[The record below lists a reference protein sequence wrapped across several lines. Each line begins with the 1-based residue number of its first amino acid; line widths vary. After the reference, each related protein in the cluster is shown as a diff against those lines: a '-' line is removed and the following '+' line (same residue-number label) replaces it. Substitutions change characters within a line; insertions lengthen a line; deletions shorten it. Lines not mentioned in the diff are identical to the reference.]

1 MKTWWK
7 NSMINCGAS
16 PFTFFTSDKN
26 YKEANNEG
34 LLKAFIDVKLVLQ
47 KKRTLDF
54 FKKWTLY
61 QNLMK
66 KIYFRQIRGYW
77 FLNMAIVS
85 QKYSQKKYKIQI
97 RHFDPTF
104 KDFCLSFKILHMEKF
119 KSADYKYNN
128 IFSKLKQN

>member
-1 MKTWWK
+1 
-7 NSMINCGAS
+7 MINCGAS

-66 KIYFRQIRGYW
+66 KIYFRQIRGY
-77 FLNMAIVS
+77 
-85 QKYSQKKYKIQI
+85 
-97 RHFDPTF
+97 
-104 KDFCLSFKILHMEKF
+104 
-119 KSADYKYNN
+119 
-128 IFSKLKQN
+128 

>member
-1 MKTWWK
+1 MDPIPKFNEK
-7 NSMINCGAS
+7 N
-16 PFTFFTSDKN
+16 
-26 YKEANNEG
+26 
-34 LLKAFIDVKLVLQ
+34 LLSTNSRVL
-47 KKRTLDF
+47 
-54 FKKWTLY
+54 
-61 QNLMK
+61 
-66 KIYFRQIRGYW
+66 I
-77 FLNMAIVS
+77 LNMAIVS